1 MARTLPFATPTT
13 PRRLDRAV
21 ECAETTHGAVRA
33 PELQCPSVAKAK
45 LVKTKKRCCK
55 SGPRCKRCPVVC
67 KRLEKKGLAERLELR
82 VYLVSAGV
90 TKKQLKAARA
100 R

>member
-1 MARTLPFATPTT
+1 
-13 PRRLDRAV
+13 
-21 ECAETTHGAVRA
+21 
-33 PELQCPSVAKAK
+33 VAKAK

-67 KRLEKKGLAERLELR
+67 KRLADRLELR
-82 VYLVSAGV
+82 VYRVSAGV
-90 TKKQLKAARA
+90 KKKDLKLARA